1 MTRTLVA
8 LALCV
13 SLLGGC
19 SFAFSRSPRR
29 SPITNEPPPCG
40 PLYVAPVIDATQAAG
55 GLLLTMA
62 MLSEGSNH
70 PSEMDTMGLLAGIM
84 LAETGVYLAS
94 AIYGAGHVK
103 ACKRMHL
110 EQQPLWI
117 TPRIQAPAPMAGPG
131 PLPPP
136 ATDWPPEVEQTVDA
150 DENQID
156 VHTTIRRVPQPQ

>member
-19 SFAFSRSPRR
+19 SFALSRSPRR

-55 GLLLTMA
+55 GLILTMA

-70 PSEMDTMGLLAGIM
+70 SSEMDTMGLLAGIM

-103 ACKRMHL
+103 ACNRMQL
-110 EQQPLWI
+110 EQQP
-117 TPRIQAPAPMAGPG
+117 
-131 PLPPP
+131 PPP
-136 ATDWPPEVEQTVDA
+136 PVASWPPEVEQTVDA

-156 VHTTIRRVPQPQ
+156 VHTTIRRVPAPQ

>member
-1 MTRTLVA
+1 MTRTLVS

-55 GLLLTMA
+55 GLLIAMA

-70 PSEMDTMGLLAGIM
+70 ESEMDTMGLLAGIV

-110 EQQPLWI
+110 EQQPLWAA
-117 TPRIQAPAPMAGPG
+117 PSMQAPAPQVP
-131 PLPPP
+131 
-136 ATDWPPEVEQTVDA
+136 TEWPPEVEQTVDA

-156 VHTTIRRVPQPQ
+156 VHTTIRRVPPPPLPPQ

>member
-1 MTRTLVA
+1 MTRTLIA

-55 GLLLTMA
+55 GLLITMA

-70 PSEMDTMGLLAGIM
+70 SSEMDTMGLLAGIM

-103 ACKRMHL
+103 ACKRMQL
-110 EQQPLWI
+110 EQQPL
-117 TPRIQAPAPMAGPG
+117 
-131 PLPPP
+131 PP
-136 ATDWPPEVEQTVDA
+136 ASMAEWPPEIEQTVDA

-156 VHTTIRRVPQPQ
+156 VHTTIRRVPPQPQ